1 MKIHVNPLLVDK
13 LAFNVKD
20 NLLFHLKGDGAENKL
35 RSRLRSCFDGFEGN

>member
-20 NLLFHLKGDGAENKL
+20 NLLVSFK
-35 RSRLRSCFDGFEGN
+35 FIT